1 MYFFIL
7 YIGFKLNRGDYPRG
21 EVPILILLDFN
32 RGCLFVLKHEFYVL
46 VPAAT
51 ACYRRVVHFCFQ
63 SKRLCG
69 GLTAGKEGS
78 PAPVGRDDFNSA
90 IEFVRV
96 GGNRL
101 FKGVLSFIVILFEV
115 VREVKRGDN
124 PAVANSKIIRP
135 ATLIKVGRVLIIL
148 CSHCAKI
155 NVLERHVPGANI
167 LFWSEG

>member
-32 RGCLFVLKHEFYVL
+32 RGCLFVLKHEFY
-46 VPAAT
+46 
-51 ACYRRVVHFCFQ
+51 
-63 SKRLCG
+63 
-69 GLTAGKEGS
+69 
-78 PAPVGRDDFNSA
+78 SA